1 MNVLLSPGL
10 VVCLDRESGTKDS
23 EMLSFLNDP
32 RIKRKKIVK
41 ILVSSSEDGAALTP
55 FRKLKPWQ
63 RSILLLPSVMSWA
76 NSRNSFGN
84 SLDDGTSRT
93 YR

>member
-41 ILVSSSEDGAALTP
+41 ILVSSSEDGAGFDPFPEIEALAT
-55 FRKLKPWQ
+55 FD
-63 RSILLLPSVMSWA
+63 
-76 NSRNSFGN
+76 F
-84 SLDDGTSRT
+84 TSAQCYGLGEFKEFVRQLVG
-93 YR
+93 